1 MASAFIGL
9 GSNIN
14 PETHLAAAVRL
25 LRERVDLTGASP
37 VYRTPPWGVAE
48 QPWFLNALVWVE
60 TGLAPEALLDQLQ
73 DIERKRGRVRT
84 VRYGPRTLDLD
95 LLDYDGIVLNTERLI
110 LPHPRLHERG
120 FVLVPL
126 CDLAPAWRHPLLGRT
141 ARELLDEAGREQIQ
155 RVDFTLPGQGA
166 GQGAATIPRSPG

>member
-25 LRERVDLTGASP
+25 LRERVEVTGASP
-37 VYRTPPWGVAE
+37 VYRTPPWGVAD
-48 QPWFLNALVWVE
+48 QAWFLNAVLWVE
-60 TGLAPEALLDQLQ
+60 TVLSAEQLLDLLQ
-73 DIERKRGRVRT
+73 DIERKQGRVRT

-95 LLDYDGIVLNTERLI
+95 LLDYDGTVLNSERLI

-126 CDLAPAWRHPLLGRT
+126 CDLAPAWRHPVLGRT
-141 ARELLDEAGREQIQ
+141 ARQLLDEVGQEQIE
-155 RVDFTLPGQGA
+155 RVAFTLPGPAA
-166 GQGAATIPRSPG
+166 GRGAAATPR